1 MALAISDSCPYLR
14 SMSSSAVRS
23 HKERRRRE
31 QQQQH
36 ADPLQQFMEA
46 CPFAKV
52 LVQEGLVQ
60 EGVAQ
65 EGLVQGVTKEAA
77 RQAALPARH
86 DYGAI
91 FGACVEDVRREG
103 RYRTFANLERRRGSF
118 PLATPCG
125 EAEAEAGR
133 EVVMW
138 CSNDY
143 LGMGQHPAVLGA
155 MEEALQRCGAGSGG
169 TRNIAG
175 TSRYHVELER
185 EVASLH
191 DKERALLFSSC
202 YVANSATLETLGKI
216 LPDCVIYSDAK
227 NHASLIEGIRH
238 SKLEKR
244 IFRHNDV
251 GHLRELLQQE
261 EGARPRLIVFES
273 VYSMDGTVAPIKEIC
288 DLAQEF
294 NALTFIDEVHSVGLY
309 GTKGAG
315 VAEMLGQQHRLD
327 IISGTFG
334 KAFGVFGGY
343 VAGKEEVMD
352 ALRCSASGF
361 IFTTSLPPVVAAGC
375 LASVRHLKHATSLRI
390 RHHEQAERLREKLA
404 AAGLPVLA
412 CESHIIPLH
421 VGDAQL
427 CKAASDILLREHG
440 LYLQPINFPTVPR
453 GSERF
458 RITPSPNH
466 TEAMMDQ
473 LVDALASVFHQVGAP
488 APCSAAPLL

>member
-14 SMSSSAVRS
+14 SMASAAPAARGP
-23 HKERRRRE
+23 KARRARG
-31 QQQQH
+31 
-36 ADPLQQFMEA
+36 DPLQQFMEG

-52 LVQEGLVQ
+52 LVEEGLV
-60 EGVAQ
+60 
-65 EGLVQGVTKEAA
+65 EGLAPARPSARAQVARPPAA
-77 RQAALPARH
+77 ARH

-91 FGACVEDVRREG
+91 FGACVEDVRQEG

-125 EAEAEAGR
+125 ETEAQAEAG

-143 LGMGQHPAVLGA
+143 LGMGQHPAVLAA
-155 MEEALQRCGAGSGG
+155 MQEALGRCGAGSGG

-185 EVASLH
+185 EVALLH
-191 DKERALLFSSC
+191 EKERALLFSSC
-202 YVANSATLETLGKI
+202 YVANSTTLETLGKL
-216 LPDCVIYSDAK
+216 LPDCVVYSDAK

-238 SKLEKR
+238 SRLEKR

-251 GHLRELLQQE
+251 GHLRELLQRE
-261 EGARPRLIVFES
+261 EGSRPRLIVFES

-288 DLAQEF
+288 DLAEEF

-309 GTKGAG
+309 GATGAG

-343 VAGKEEVMD
+343 VAGKDELMD
-352 ALRCSASGF
+352 ALRCSATGF

-375 LASVRHLKHATSLRI
+375 LASVRHLKQASGLRV
-390 RHHEQAERLREKLA
+390 RHHEQAERLRQKLA
-404 AAGLPVLA
+404 AAGLPVMA
-412 CESHIIPLH
+412 CESHIVPVH

-427 CKAASDILLREHG
+427 CKAASDILLLEHG

-473 LVDALASVFHQVGAP
+473 LVAALAAVFHRIGAP
-488 APCSAAPLL
+488 TPCNGAALLV